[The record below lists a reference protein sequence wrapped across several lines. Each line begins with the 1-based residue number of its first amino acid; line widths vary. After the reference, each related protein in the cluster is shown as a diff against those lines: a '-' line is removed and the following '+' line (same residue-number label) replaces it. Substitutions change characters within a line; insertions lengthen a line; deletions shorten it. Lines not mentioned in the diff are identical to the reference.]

1 MQTALIRQRE
11 RTHNPWLVLAIVCL
25 AQFMVVLD
33 ATVVNV
39 ALPTIQKDLNFTDSS
54 LQWVVNAYT
63 LLFGGFL
70 LLGGRAA
77 DLFGRRRLFMGGVV
91 LFTGASVLN
100 GFAPSSEFL
109 IVSRALQGL
118 GGAMV
123 SPAALSIVTTTF
135 AEGRD
140 RARAMSV
147 WAAIAVGGGAF
158 GLIAGGILT
167 EYATWRW
174 IFFVNVPIGLLTLA
188 AAWRVVQ
195 DSRGTL
201 RHRHFDLGGAISI
214 TSGLVILVFGIVKAQ
229 EFGWTSAKTLGLIG
243 IALALIGAFVAI
255 ERRSRAPLV
264 RLGIFGTRTLS
275 VGNAVL
281 FVVTGGMFAVFFFET
296 LYVQGILHLS
306 PVQAGLGF
314 LPLTAAIIG
323 ASAVAQ
329 QVIARFGV
337 RAVAITG
344 MTVGALGLMLMSRAP
359 VGGTYLADV
368 LPGLV
373 VMGLGLGFTF
383 VPVTLI
389 ATTNVAHEDAG
400 LASGLFNTSQQI
412 GGALGLAILSTIATN
427 RTADHLSALG
437 HVPSPADMA
446 DAIVT
451 GYNAGFIAGA
461 GMLLLG
467 VVMSAAFLRNRDL
480 GAINQMSPDAA
491 PEAPEPVSPSELR
504 PVLEG
509 GGEGGS

>member
-1 MQTALIRQRE
+1 
-11 RTHNPWLVLAIVCL
+11 
-25 AQFMVVLD
+25 MVVLD
-33 ATVVNV
+33 ASIVNV
-39 ALPTIQKDLNFTDSS
+39 ALPSIKTALRFSEAS
-54 LQWVVNAYT
+54 LPWVVNAYT
-63 LLFGGFL
+63 LTFGGFL

-77 DLFGRRRLFMGGVV
+77 DLFGRRRLFMGGVI
-91 LFTGASVLN
+91 LFTGASMLN
-100 GFAPSSEFL
+100 GLATSSEFL
-109 IVSRALQGL
+109 IISRALQGL

-135 AEGRD
+135 AEGRE

-174 IFFVNVPIGLLTLA
+174 IFFVNVPIGILTLA

-214 TSGLVILVFGIVKAQ
+214 TAGLVILVFGIVKAQ
-229 EFGWTSAKTLGLIG
+229 EYGWTSAKTIGLL
-243 IALALIGAFVAI
+243 AVAAALIGAFVFI
-255 ERRSRAPLV
+255 EQRSKAPLV
-264 RLGIFGTRTLS
+264 RLSIFRIRTLS

-314 LPLTAAIIG
+314 LPLTAAIIA
-323 ASAVAQ
+323 ASVVAQ

-344 MTVGALGLMLMSRAP
+344 MTIGAAGLLLLSRAP

-368 LPGLV
+368 LPGLTI
-373 VMGLGLGFTF
+373 MGLGLGFVF
-383 VPVTLI
+383 VPMTLI
-389 ATTNVAHEDAG
+389 ATTNVEHDDAG

-412 GGALGLAILSTIATN
+412 GGALGLAILSTVAAN
-427 RTADHLSALG
+427 RTTAHLNALG

-446 DAIVT
+446 NAVVS
-451 GYNAGFIAGA
+451 GYHAGFITGA

-480 GAINQMSPDAA
+480 VAINSMSPNAEHDT
-491 PEAPEPVSPSELR
+491 PEQVPVRELQ
-504 PVLEG
+504 PV
-509 GGEGGS
+509 GEEA

>member
-1 MQTALIRQRE
+1 
-11 RTHNPWLVLAIVCL
+11 
-25 AQFMVVLD
+25 
-33 ATVVNV
+33 
-39 ALPTIQKDLNFTDSS
+39 
-54 LQWVVNAYT
+54 
-63 LLFGGFL
+63 
-70 LLGGRAA
+70 
-77 DLFGRRRLFMGGVV
+77 
-91 LFTGASVLN
+91 
-100 GFAPSSEFL
+100 
-109 IVSRALQGL
+109 
-118 GGAMV
+118 MV

-135 AEGRD
+135 AEGRE

-174 IFFVNVPIGLLTLA
+174 IFFVNVPIGILTLA

-214 TSGLVILVFGIVKAQ
+214 TAGLVILVFGIVKAQ
-229 EFGWTSAKTLGLIG
+229 EYGWTSAKTIGLL
-243 IALALIGAFVAI
+243 AVAAALIGAFVFI
-255 ERRSRAPLV
+255 EQRSKAPLV
-264 RLGIFGTRTLS
+264 RLSIFRIRTLS

-314 LPLTAAIIG
+314 LPLTAAIIA
-323 ASAVAQ
+323 ASVVAQ

-344 MTVGALGLMLMSRAP
+344 MTIGAAGLLLLSRAP

-368 LPGLV
+368 LPGLTI
-373 VMGLGLGFTF
+373 MGLGLGFVF
-383 VPVTLI
+383 VPMTLI
-389 ATTNVAHEDAG
+389 ATTNVEHDDAG

-412 GGALGLAILSTIATN
+412 GGALGLAILSTVAAN
-427 RTADHLSALG
+427 RTTAHLNALG

-446 DAIVT
+446 NAVVS
-451 GYNAGFIAGA
+451 GYHAGFITGA

-480 GAINQMSPDAA
+480 EAINSMSPNAGHDT
-491 PEAPEPVSPSELR
+491 PEQEPVRELQ
-504 PVLEG
+504 PV
-509 GGEGGS
+509 GEEA

>member
-1 MQTALIRQRE
+1 MQSAIKQQHE
-11 RTHNPWLVLAIVCL
+11 HTHNPWLVLAIVCL

-39 ALPTIQKDLNFTDSS
+39 ALPTIQKDLHFTDSS
-54 LQWVVNAYT
+54 LQWVINSYT

-77 DLFGRRRLFMGGVV
+77 DLFGRRRLFMGGVIV
-91 LFTGASVLN
+91 FTGASMLN
-100 GFAPSSEFL
+100 GLATSSEFL
-109 IVSRALQGL
+109 ILSRALQGL

-174 IFFVNVPIGLLTLA
+174 IFFVNVPIGILTLA
-188 AAWRVVQ
+188 AAWRVLQ

-201 RHRHFDLGGAISI
+201 RHRTFDLGGAISI
-214 TSGLVILVFGIVKAQ
+214 TGGLVILVFGIVKAQ
-229 EFGWTSAKTLGLIG
+229 DYGWTSAKTIGLL
-243 IALALIGAFVAI
+243 AVAAALIGAFVFI
-255 ERRSRAPLV
+255 EQRSKAPLV
-264 RLGIFGTRTLS
+264 RLSIFRIRTLS

-281 FVVTGGMFAVFFFET
+281 FAVSGGMFAVFFFET

-344 MTVGALGLMLMSRAP
+344 MTVGAFGLVLMSQAP
-359 VGGTYLADV
+359 VGGSYVADV

-383 VPVTLI
+383 VPMTLI
-389 ATTNVAHEDAG
+389 ATTNVGAEDAG

-412 GGALGLAILSTIATN
+412 GGALGLAILSTVATN
-427 RTADHLSALG
+427 RTTAHLNAIG

-446 DAIVT
+446 SSVVS
-451 GYNAGFIAGA
+451 GYHAGFITGA
-461 GMLLLG
+461 GMLLVG

-480 GAINQMSPDAA
+480 QAINQMSPSAGQA
-491 PEAPEPVSPSELR
+491 PEHPPARELQPVF
-504 PVLEG
+504 EG
-509 GGEGGS
+509 EDG